1 MQRETLGLGVEFTA
15 VDPWT
20 TWVWTTQIH
29 PSTNFFPI
37 VNTTVLHCGWL
48 AEWGCGGNSHTE
60 DPGQGGPTLSCIW
73 IFDCKE
79 VGAQTPKLF
88 RVHLLFFFF
97 FLCMTKW
104 SLFKQHCQVP
114 SSQIHLAVKTHA
126 NILSFHLH
134 NKCLS
139 NPHIWI
145 SKRHL
150 SYCLSHRKSLNIL
163 SASCLNFQFKTL
175 GCCSRKVSATRSPG
189 LTPNHPQL
197 RSWALWCRVIPT
209 LFDLLPRMIYIF
221 ILGAHVNFFSS
232 FAALSFI
239 SLCYHEVGKSHH

>member
-29 PSTNFFPI
+29 PSTNFFSDSKYYRTTLWVAGWMGVWRKLPHRGPRTRRADSKLYMDFWLQGSRCPNPQI
-37 VNTTVLHCGWL
+37 V
-48 AEWGCGGNSHTE
+48 
-60 DPGQGGPTLSCIW
+60 QGPPAL
-73 IFDCKE
+73 
-79 VGAQTPKLF
+79 
-88 RVHLLFFFF
+88 FFF

-114 SSQIHLAVKTHA
+114 SSQIHLAVKIHA

-175 GCCSRKVSATRSPG
+175 GCCSRKVSATRSPRAD
-189 LTPNHPQL
+189 TE
-197 RSWALWCRVIPT
+197 SPT
-209 LFDLLPRMIYIF
+209 AQ
-221 ILGAHVNFFSS
+221 ILGSVMPCDPHSVWPPPQNDMHFYF
-232 FAALSFI
+232 
-239 SLCYHEVGKSHH
+239 GGTR